1 MPQRKKKKNQEKI
14 LWIVLGIGLLGGVI
28 LMSAL

>member
-28 LMSAL
+28 LISAL